1 MPDPFHRPLFEITVK
16 FLDPCVVP
24 YLVVTLTLYHGLL
37 QLKMKGNGQILMYC
51 HLSLSDVQAGN
62 EKVT

>member
-1 MPDPFHRPLFEITVK
+1 MPDPFHLPLFEITVK

-37 QLKMKGNGQILMYC
+37 QLKIKENDQILMYC
-51 HLSLSDVQAGN
+51 HLSRAA
-62 EKVT
+62 

>member
-24 YLVVTLTLYHGLL
+24 YLVVTLTLYHDLL
-37 QLKMKGNGQILMYC
+37 QLKMKENDQILMYC
-51 HLSLSDVQAGN
+51 HLGMSDVQGRL
-62 EKVT
+62 

>member
-24 YLVVTLTLYHGLL
+24 LLSCDLGLISWSSST
-37 QLKMKGNGQILMYC
+37 QDEGK
-51 HLSLSDVQAGN
+51 
-62 EKVT
+62 